1 MNILVTGGAGFIG
14 SHIVRQLIQ
23 AGHKPVVIDNLSN
36 GHKKTVPK
44 DIPLYIGNIGDSEF
58 LENFF
63 KSHEIEAVIHCAAF
77 VNVNESVKHPSKYY
91 ENNVSCSVTLLRACE
106 TAGVKFFIFSSSAAV
121 YGQPDKN
128 PVNETSPTSPISPY
142 GESKL
147 MFEKILHDSCSS
159 SLSEMKSVI
168 YRYFNVAGAD
178 TKGEVGPC
186 VQNASH
192 LIQAACQVVSG
203 HRNHIE
209 IYGTDYP
216 TRDGTCIRDFI
227 HVEDLAIAHVQAVEY
242 LRSGGKSEIFNCGY
256 GCGFSV
262 KEVLEAMKNIS
273 RVDFKIIE
281 SERRQGDPAELIAK
295 ADKLQKIL
303 GWSPRFNDL
312 SLICK
317 TALNWEYKLQ
327 KKDIYFE

>member
-1 MNILVTGGAGFIG
+1 
-14 SHIVRQLIQ
+14 
-23 AGHKPVVIDNLSN
+23 
-36 GHKKTVPK
+36 
-44 DIPLYIGNIGDSEF
+44 
-58 LENFF
+58 
-63 KSHEIEAVIHCAAF
+63 
-77 VNVNESVKHPSKYY
+77 
-91 ENNVSCSVTLLRACE
+91 
-106 TAGVKFFIFSSSAAV
+106 
-121 YGQPDKN
+121 
-128 PVNETSPTSPISPY
+128 
-142 GESKL
+142 

-327 KKDIYFE
+327 KKIFILNKSVYVSSIIEVIISSLGKWIFLPSLVSINVVTAPTCRILPL